1 MREYQ
6 ILSGRTRPNMTMSQ
20 SGGYILSGVKLD
32 PKTGRDELDEDLLKE
47 LKVQIGGRRGRKN
60 KNGKTPASEGPK
72 NKKGAKR
79 RRVDD
84 GKNP

>member
-32 PKTGRDELDEDLLKE
+32 PKTGRDELDERPLERTQSADWWKE
-47 LKVQIGGRRGRKN
+47 GTQK
-60 KNGKTPASEGPK
+60 
-72 NKKGAKR
+72 
-79 RRVDD
+79 
-84 GKNP
+84 